1 MFVVFFD
8 RCMEIHELRFGD
20 CYVSCLVF
28 SMWRLPLFEKIGPYI
43 HLNKKRLTM
52 GVLSLLKCHIF
63 FQVDALRI
71 PMLIFSA
78 FLSNFSFAF
87 LVSYPMID
95 SLVFFFKYIIFNS
108 KDISAGLWEA
118 STIVRHQHH

>member
-8 RCMEIHELRFGD
+8 RCMEIQKLRFGD

-28 SMWRLPLFEKIGPYI
+28 PMWRLPQFEKIGPYI
-43 HLNKKRLTM
+43 HLNKKRPTM

-63 FQVDALRI
+63 FQLDALRI

-78 FLSNFSFAF
+78 FLSNFSLTF

-95 SLVFFFKYIIFNS
+95 SLEFLFI
-108 KDISAGLWEA
+108 
-118 STIVRHQHH
+118 